1 MHGTPHIVGM
11 QKALVIAAMALGVAA
26 CGDLEIPSPGG
37 PDNNNNGV
45 NGGQPTCDGLDGD
58 TFASVDD
65 QPLGERCEFDAN
77 QNYQCTELYGVWTI
91 TFDLGE
97 FYWDTYQFVGSGT
110 YTCSKGKIVGNM
122 NGQTFEGTYG
132 GGSLTWDGL
141 RYRR

>member
-1 MHGTPHIVGM
+1 MRD
-11 QKALVIAAMALGVAA
+11 QRDAAIRDAEPFRV
-26 CGDLEIPSPGG
+26 
-37 PDNNNNGV
+37 
-45 NGGQPTCDGLDGD
+45 LDRV
-58 TFASVDD
+58 FADD

-110 YTCSKGKIVGNM
+110 YTCSKGKIVGKM